1 MALVKADRKV
11 LARGSRERS
20 PRSLFAD
27 RTVDEFVESGMDCA
41 KVEGYE
47 EIGNTSQIG
56 VALRNRISARKLKG
70 VKCATRKGV
79 IYIYKEAPND

>member
-1 MALVKADRKV
+1 MALVKADRKELV
-11 LARGSRERS
+11 RGTRKRS

-27 RTVDEFVESGMDCA
+27 ETVDEFVESGLDCA

-47 EIGNTSQIG
+47 EIGNVSQIG
-56 VALRNRISARKLKG
+56 VALRDRLRARKLKG
-70 VKCATRKGV
+70 VKCATRKGA